1 MPTIVWIRNIRI
13 VIYLNDHRPAHV
25 HAIRGD
31 EFSVFEL
38 NCPDGPLEL
47 REAYGFSGTELKRIA
62 DAIATQLT
70 LLCLKWRTIHGTY

>member
-25 HAIRGD
+25 HAIRGN

-38 NCPDGPLEL
+38 HCPNGPPEL
-47 REAYGFSGTELKRIA
+47 REANGFSGPELKRIA
-62 DAIATQLT
+62 EAIAAQLE
-70 LLCLKWRTIHGTY
+70 LLCLKWRAIHGTY